1 MILPPPVIPGSSGAG
16 RSTIRVARAIFRPV
30 RFALRAVRRTAR
42 RAFRITFRPARRIL
56 RATRRPVRRDCR
68 AARRLAR
75 LVRRLARLACLC
87 LRGMFSKKGSCV
99 TSVAFLEPG
108 VLTVSCRLREE

>member
-1 MILPPPVIPGSSGAG
+1 M
-16 RSTIRVARAIFRPV
+16 IRVARATFRPA

-42 RAFRITFRPARRIL
+42 RAFRIAFRPARRVL

-87 LRGMFSKKGSCV
+87 LRGMFSSLTIMCQWVCYHERGPRMLFCGSV
-99 TSVAFLEPG
+99 RYAGFWGGIFLF
-108 VLTVSCRLREE
+108 RK